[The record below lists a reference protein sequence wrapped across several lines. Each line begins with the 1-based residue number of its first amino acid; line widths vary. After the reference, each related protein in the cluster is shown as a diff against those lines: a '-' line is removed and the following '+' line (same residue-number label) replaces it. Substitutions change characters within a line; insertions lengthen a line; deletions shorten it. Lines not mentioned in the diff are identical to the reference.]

1 MLRAGVGRGNQA
13 RGLCAGAI
21 DMAKRIAIA
30 AMLFSAGLFSVN
42 LFSASVLSES
52 GLPAQA
58 AGNAAGQNPAS
69 PDKADAGAAGPA
81 FEVATIKPVDADAQ
95 KGRYIVMQGENR
107 FVAKN
112 FTVKLLIA
120 AAYNLNSKE
129 ISGGPD
135 WTDSDH
141 YDIQALTPGAARPN
155 RDEQMAMLRTLL
167 AERFK
172 LSFHRE
178 KKDFSIYV
186 LEAAKGGPKM
196 GSGDGPGLRPSTAAP
211 TDPPA
216 VISTVYPD
224 KMQLPARNATMADF
238 VAMLQRALLDRPV
251 VDKTGLTGRYDFD
264 LEWAPDE
271 TQFGG
276 EVPVAPTDAQAPPFF
291 TALEQQLGLRL
302 EATHGPAEALVVDH
316 VERPGAN

>member
-1 MLRAGVGRGNQA
+1 
-13 RGLCAGAI
+13 
-21 DMAKRIAIA
+21 MAQRIAVA
-30 AMLFSAGLFSVN
+30 ALILSVSQLF
-42 LFSASVLSES
+42 
-52 GLPAQA
+52 AQA
-58 AGNAAGQNPAS
+58 AANGSAAS
-69 PDKADAGAAGPA
+69 TAAPA
-81 FEVATIKPVDADAQ
+81 FEVATIKPVDYDA
-95 KGRYIVMQGENR
+95 KAGRYIVMQGTDR

-112 FTVKLLIA
+112 YTVKLMIA
-120 AAYNLNSKE
+120 AAYEVNPRQ

-135 WTDSDH
+135 WMGSDH
-141 YDIQALTPGAARPN
+141 YDILALTPGVTRPSH
-155 RDEQMAMLRTLL
+155 DEQMAMLRALL
-167 AERFK
+167 ADRFK

-178 KKDFSIYV
+178 QKDLSIYV

-211 TDPPA
+211 GDPPA

-224 KMQLPARNATMADF
+224 RIKLPARNATTADF
-238 VAMLQRALLDRPV
+238 ASLLQRALLDRPV

-276 EVPVAPTDAQAPPFF
+276 EVPVAPADAQAPPFF
-291 TALEQQLGLRL
+291 TAIEQQLGLRL
-302 EATHGPAEALVVDH
+302 EATHGPAEVLVVDA

>member
-1 MLRAGVGRGNQA
+1 
-13 RGLCAGAI
+13 
-21 DMAKRIAIA
+21 MAKQIKIA
-30 AMLFSAGLFSVN
+30 AFLIGVSLFSATV
-42 LFSASVLSES
+42 FSASLLSEPR
-52 GLPAQA
+52 LPAQA
-58 AGNAAGQNPAS
+58 ATGSPAGQNPAS
-69 PDKADAGAAGPA
+69 AGAAAGSGAGVSGPA
-81 FEVATIKPVDADAQ
+81 FEVATIKPVEPDAP
-95 KGRYIVMQGENR
+95 KGRYIIMQGTNR
-107 FVAKN
+107 FVAKDY
-112 FTVKLLIA
+112 TVKMLIA
-120 AAYNLNSKE
+120 AAYNLNARE

-141 YDIQALTPGAARPN
+141 YDILALTPGSTRPN
-155 RDEQMAMLRTLL
+155 RAEQMAMLRNLL

-172 LSFHRE
+172 LSFHSE
-178 KKDFSIYV
+178 EKDFSIYV

-224 KMQLPARNATMADF
+224 RMKLPARNATMGDF

-264 LEWAPDE
+264 LEWAQDE

-276 EVPVAPTDAQAPPFF
+276 EVPVAPSDAQAPPFF

-316 VERPGAN
+316 VERPGAD

>member
-1 MLRAGVGRGNQA
+1 
-13 RGLCAGAI
+13 
-21 DMAKRIAIA
+21 MAKRTAIA
-30 AMLFSAGLFSVN
+30 ALLFSVH
-42 LFSASVLSES
+42 LSSLSSFSEPGPSAQVAT
-52 GLPAQA
+52 GNPAE
-58 AGNAAGQNPAS
+58 QNPAAQN
-69 PDKADAGAAGPA
+69 PAVTGTPGLGAQASGTA
-81 FEVATIKPVDADAQ
+81 FEVATIKPVDYDA
-95 KGRYIVMQGENR
+95 KAGRYIVMQGTDR

-112 FTVKLLIA
+112 YTVKLLIA
-120 AAYNLNSKE
+120 AAYDLNSKE

-135 WTDSDH
+135 WVDSDH
-141 YDIQALTPGAARPN
+141 YDILALTPGGTRPN
-155 RDEQMAMLRTLL
+155 HDEQMAMLRNLL

-178 KKDFSIYV
+178 EKDFSIYV
-186 LEAAKGGPKM
+186 LEAAKGGLKM

-211 TDPPA
+211 GDPPA

-224 KMQLPARNATMADF
+224 QMKLPARNATMGDF
-238 VAMLQRALLDRPV
+238 VSMLQRALLDRPV
-251 VDKTGLTGRYDFD
+251 VDKTGLMGRYDFD

-276 EVPVAPTDAQAPPFF
+276 EVPVAPSDAQAPPFF
-291 TALEQQLGLRL
+291 TAIEQQLGLRL